1 MYTQRDR
8 RKHETVRRDRVH
20 HVHPERQREESMRQ
34 RGDRVHHV
42 HPERERKARDREE
55 RQSTSC
61 TPRETERGKHET
73 EMRDREAEESM
84 RQRGETEYIIYTQRD
99 RERKAQDRWGD
110 GVHYV

>member
-8 RKHETVRRDRVH
+8 GKHET
-20 HVHPERQREESMRQ
+20 ER
-34 RGDRVHHV
+34 
-42 HPERERKARDREE
+42 
-55 RQSTSC
+55 RQSTSCTPRERGKHETERTESISC

-84 RQRGETEYIIYTQRD
+84 RRRGETEYIIYTQRD
-99 RERKAQDRWGD
+99 RERKAQDRWRD